1 MAERTE
7 TINAQ
12 GIKIGVVRRGD
23 DDYISLTDIAR
34 YKSDEPSAVIAN
46 WMRLRATVDYL
57 GVWER
62 LNNPEFN
69 SLEFEGIEAEAG
81 RNSFSMSPRKWIKL
95 TNAIGIRSK
104 GGRYGGTYAH
114 TDIAFDFASWI
125 SPEFKL
131 YVIKDYQRLKADE
144 NNRLSLDWS
153 ENELVCPCL
162 SLGLASH
169 VLCALEVEAT
179 IYKYRSPRQVSSRRK
194 GPQAM
199 RTPESWRACCWGRL
213 SIGRRRRDRTHLFSS
228 VVESYPFSARR
239 EQVRPKSPFYQPK
252 QL

>member
-12 GIKIGVVRRGD
+12 GIEIGVVRRGD

-46 WMRLRATVDYL
+46 WMRLRDTIDYL
-57 GVWER
+57 GVWES

-131 YVIKDYQRLKADE
+131 YIIKDYQRLGIIDDFKAT
-144 NNRLSLDWS
+144 SL
-153 ENELVCPCL
+153 NKQY
-162 SLGLASH
+162 
-169 VLCALEVEAT
+169 T
-179 IYKYRSPRQVSSRRK
+179 SRRWNK
-194 GPQAM
+194 GEPNEVMEETALLYPRVLRRM
-199 RTPESWRACCWGRL
+199 RGDGIDIGMRQLEIAEIIACL
-213 SIGRRRRDRTHLFSS
+213 ERTNT
-228 VVESYPFSARR
+228 RR
-239 EQVRPKSPFYQPK
+239 EGSAVVLKLRK
-252 QL
+252 

>member
-1 MAERTE
+1 MNKTAGKQHFAGINKMVIYPIGPPTKGCEMAERTE

-46 WMRLRATVDYL
+46 WMRLRDTIDYL

-69 SLEFEGIEAEAG
+69 SLEFEGIEAEAESTV
-81 RNSFSMSPRKWIKL
+81 N
-95 TNAIGIRSK
+95 
-104 GGRYGGTYAH
+104 
-114 TDIAFDFASWI
+114 
-125 SPEFKL
+125 
-131 YVIKDYQRLKADE
+131 
-144 NNRLSLDWS
+144 
-153 ENELVCPCL
+153 
-162 SLGLASH
+162 
-169 VLCALEVEAT
+169 
-179 IYKYRSPRQVSSRRK
+179 KYRSPRQVSSKRK

-199 RTPESWRACCWGRL
+199 RTPESWRACCWDRL

-228 VVESYPFSARR
+228 VVESYPFFARR